1 MVKFE
6 NIQALLIDLEGV
18 LYSDN
23 KLIDGSSNVL
33 KHLRQKELNLRF
45 LTNTTTIPRNKI
57 LEKLINYGFDIK
69 EEEIFTP
76 ITATKKYLEE
86 NGFKEIFLVTNK
98 ELITEFE
105 NYELTD
111 EKPKAVIMGD
121 IYKDFNWDILNKI
134 FKLIHKQDAQ
144 IISLHQN
151 KYCVRNNE
159 ISLDLGPFVKAI
171 EYASNKNAVLM
182 GKPNKNFFDL
192 VIKDLNSHHEN
203 ILMIGDDIRSDIE
216 GGNHAGLKTIQVK
229 TGKYQSSDD
238 QNSLQ
243 PDARI
248 ENINEVLNLL

>member
-1 MVKFE
+1 MKVFK

-23 KLIDGSSNVL
+23 KLISGSDKVL
-33 KHLRQKELNLRF
+33 QKLRKKELKLRF

-57 LEKLINYGFDIK
+57 LNKLTNYGFDIK

-86 NGFKEIFLVTNK
+86 NNIKEVFLVTNK
-98 ELITEFE
+98 ELLCEFN
-105 NYELTD
+105 NYKLTN
-111 EKPKAVIMGD
+111 KSPKAIIMGD
-121 IYKDFNWDILNKI
+121 IYKEFNWDILDKI
-134 FKLIHKQDAQ
+134 FKLIHKFDAHL
-144 IISLHQN
+144 ISLHQN
-151 KYCVRNNE
+151 KYCVRENE

-171 EYASNKNAVLM
+171 EYASSKNAILM

-192 VIKDLNSHHEN
+192 VIKDLDTHHEN
-203 ILMIGDDIRSDIE
+203 IIMIGDDIKSDIE
-216 GGNHAGLKTIQVK
+216 GGNLAGLKTIQVK

-238 QNSLQ
+238 KNSLQ

-248 ENINEVLNLL
+248 ENINEVLNLI